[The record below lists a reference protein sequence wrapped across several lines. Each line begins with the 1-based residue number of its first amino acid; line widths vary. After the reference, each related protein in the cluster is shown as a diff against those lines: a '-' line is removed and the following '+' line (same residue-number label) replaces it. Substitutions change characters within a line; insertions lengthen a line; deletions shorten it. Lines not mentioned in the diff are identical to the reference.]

1 MSNKTLK
8 KKVQHNINAN
18 NYSDYDIYAELDIDN
33 TVKNN
38 ESKIIENFGCFLG
51 IGDCAGSQRETNNI
65 DNSKRIN
72 KNIDSSIL
80 EKSVN
85 NIVNAAMVNALLNN
99 KQTITAMAQ
108 ADNILTISGN
118 NLGANGTISGINQ
131 SATSTT
137 KLDSVVK
144 QENVAV
150 IANDFITEISNIV
163 DKSVKEV
170 QLSSDRDVSTKQRG
184 LGAAYEAAVDAASSC
199 FKGVFGGNPNKD
211 KTNNINNS
219 IQEEIKIDDSINK
232 SSENNVKNIM
242 ESLLSTENLASA
254 ISNARSANSLII
266 ANNSA
271 KSITNIN
278 QEAIS
283 INITNVMIDQ
293 VNKIN
298 IGNKVL
304 NKIADILK
312 AVSDKYV
319 KSENVSGLNELDNTG
334 EALAAVITAGGNA
347 GAAVLEGVGNMVAA
361 PIKCIGSAIG
371 NMGFIFPIMIA
382 IVIIIVVFMLLKN

>member
-1 MSNKTLK
+1 M
-8 KKVQHNINAN
+8 
-18 NYSDYDIYAELDIDN
+18 
-33 TVKNN
+33 
-38 ESKIIENFGCFLG
+38 G
-51 IGDCAGSQRETNNI
+51 IGDCAGSQKETNNI

-137 KLDSVVK
+137 KLESVVK
-144 QENVAV
+144 QENVVV

-170 QLSSDRDVSTKQRG
+170 QLSSDRDVSTKQKG
-184 LGAAYEAAVDAASSC
+184 LGAAYEAAVSC
-199 FKGVFGGNPNKD
+199 FKGVFGGNPNVE

-242 ESLLSTENLASA
+242 ESLLSTENLANA

-266 ANNSA
+266 ANNTA

-312 AVSDKYV
+312 SVSDKYV

-361 PIKCIGSAIG
+361 PIKGIGSAIG
-371 NMGFIFPIMIA
+371 NMGFIVPIMIA

>member
-51 IGDCAGSQRETNNI
+51 IGDCAGSQKETNNI

-85 NIVNAAMVNALLNN
+85 NMVNAAMVNALLNN

-144 QENVAV
+144 QENVVV

-170 QLSSDRDVSTKQRG
+170 QLSSDRDVSTKQKG
-184 LGAAYEAAVDAASSC
+184 LGDAYKAAVDAAASS
-199 FKGVFGGNPNKD
+199 FKGVFGGNPNMD
-211 KTNNINNS
+211 KNNNINNS

-242 ESLLSTENLASA
+242 ESLLSTENLANA

-271 KSITNIN
+271 KIITNIN

-312 AVSDKYV
+312 SVSDKYV

-361 PIKCIGSAIG
+361 PIKGVGSAIG
-371 NMGFIFPIMIA
+371 NMGFIVPIMIA

>member
-38 ESKIIENFGCFLG
+38 ESKIIENFTCFLG
-51 IGDCAGSQRETNNI
+51 FGDCAGSQKETNNI

-85 NIVNAAMVNALLNN
+85 NIINAAMVNALLNN

-144 QENVAV
+144 QENVVV

-170 QLSSDRDVSTKQRG
+170 QLSSDRDVSTKQKG
-184 LGAAYEAAVDAASSC
+184 LGDAYKAAVDAAASS
-199 FKGVFGGNPNKD
+199 FKGVLGGNPNVD

-242 ESLLSTENLASA
+242 ESLLSTENLANA

-283 INITNVMIDQ
+283 VNITNVMIDQ

-312 AVSDKYV
+312 SVSDKYV
-319 KSENVSGLNELDNTG
+319 KSENVAGLNELDNTG

-361 PIKCIGSAIG
+361 PIKGIGSAIG
-371 NMGFIFPIMIA
+371 NMGFIVPIMIA

>member
-1 MSNKTLK
+1 
-8 KKVQHNINAN
+8 
-18 NYSDYDIYAELDIDN
+18 
-33 TVKNN
+33 
-38 ESKIIENFGCFLG
+38 
-51 IGDCAGSQRETNNI
+51 
-65 DNSKRIN
+65 
-72 KNIDSSIL
+72 
-80 EKSVN
+80 
-85 NIVNAAMVNALLNN
+85 
-99 KQTITAMAQ
+99 MAQ

-144 QENVAV
+144 QENVVV

-170 QLSSDRDVSTKQRG
+170 QLSSDRDVSTKQKG
-184 LGAAYEAAVDAASSC
+184 LGDAYKAAVDAAASS
-199 FKGVFGGNPNKD
+199 FKGVFGGNPNMD
-211 KTNNINNS
+211 KNNNINNS

-242 ESLLSTENLASA
+242 ESLLSTENLANA

-271 KSITNIN
+271 KIITNIN

-283 INITNVMIDQ
+283 VNITNVMIDQ

-361 PIKCIGSAIG
+361 PIKGVGSAIG

>member
-51 IGDCAGSQRETNNI
+51 IGDCAGSQKETNNI

-170 QLSSDRDVSTKQRG
+170 ELSSDRDVSTKQKG
-184 LGAAYEAAVDAASSC
+184 LGDAYKAAVDAAASS
-199 FKGVFGGNPNKD
+199 FKGVFGGNPNMD
-211 KTNNINNS
+211 KNNNINNS
-219 IQEEIKIDDSINK
+219 IQEEIKVDDSINK
-232 SSENNVKNIM
+232 SSENSVKNIM
-242 ESLLSTENLASA
+242 ESLLSTENLANA

-271 KSITNIN
+271 KIITNIN

-283 INITNVMIDQ
+283 VNITNVMIDQ

-361 PIKCIGSAIG
+361 PIKGVGSAIG

>member
-51 IGDCAGSQRETNNI
+51 IGDCAGSQKETNNI

-137 KLDSVVK
+137 KVDSVVK

-170 QLSSDRDVSTKQRG
+170 QLSSDRDVSTKQKG
-184 LGAAYEAAVDAASSC
+184 LGDAYKAAVDAAASS
-199 FKGVFGGNPNKD
+199 FKGVFGGNPNMD

-242 ESLLSTENLASA
+242 ESLLSTENLANA

-266 ANNSA
+266 ANNTA

-283 INITNVMIDQ
+283 VNITNVMIDQ

-361 PIKCIGSAIG
+361 PIKGVGSAIG

>member
-170 QLSSDRDVSTKQRG
+170 QLSSDRDVSTKQKG
-184 LGAAYEAAVDAASSC
+184 LGDAYKAAVDAASSC

-334 EALAAVITAGGNA
+334 EALADVITAGGNA

-361 PIKCIGSAIG
+361 PIKGIGSAIG
-371 NMGFIFPIMIA
+371 NMGFIVPIMIA

>member
-163 DKSVKEV
+163 
-170 QLSSDRDVSTKQRG
+170 
-184 LGAAYEAAVDAASSC
+184 
-199 FKGVFGGNPNKD
+199 
-211 KTNNINNS
+211 
-219 IQEEIKIDDSINK
+219 EIGRAH
-232 SSENNVKNIM
+232 V
-242 ESLLSTENLASA
+242 
-254 ISNARSANSLII
+254 
-266 ANNSA
+266 
-271 KSITNIN
+271 
-278 QEAIS
+278 
-283 INITNVMIDQ
+283 
-293 VNKIN
+293 
-298 IGNKVL
+298 
-304 NKIADILK
+304 
-312 AVSDKYV
+312 
-319 KSENVSGLNELDNTG
+319 
-334 EALAAVITAGGNA
+334 
-347 GAAVLEGVGNMVAA
+347 
-361 PIKCIGSAIG
+361 
-371 NMGFIFPIMIA
+371 
-382 IVIIIVVFMLLKN
+382 